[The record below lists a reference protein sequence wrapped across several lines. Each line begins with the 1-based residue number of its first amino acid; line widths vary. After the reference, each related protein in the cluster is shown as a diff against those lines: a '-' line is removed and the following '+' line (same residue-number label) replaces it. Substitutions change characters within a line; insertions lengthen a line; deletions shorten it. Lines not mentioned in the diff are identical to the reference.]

1 MTNVCV
7 QSLGKNRASRNCSVR
22 SVRFFILPMTFEKD
36 TCPDSVQLIK
46 TGKVNILDEGREEKV
61 EVSIS
66 SSSSMDKVICCDTVE
81 IINTG
86 FKG

>member
-7 QSLGKNRASRNCSVR
+7 QSLCKNRASINCSVR
-22 SVRFFILPMTFEKD
+22 SVRFFILPMALEKY
-36 TCPDSVQLIK
+36 TCPDGVQLIK
-46 TGKVNILDEGREEKV
+46 TGKVDILDEGREEKV

-66 SSSSMDKVICCDTVE
+66 SSPCMNKVICCDTVE